1 MAARSRRCFV
11 RRCRRCRN
19 NSPLVP
25 NALDDSTIYNE
36 PMLGRVLPT
45 SLALILTCAAVIQ
58 SVPLSSEVVPVR
70 YREGLIHGFLALST
84 IEGEVLAYGDLTQVV
99 TGDRV
104 TLRLVFHFK
113 DGSLHDEATI
123 YSERGSFR
131 LLKYHLIQKGPAFKR
146 SMDFSFDGSTG
157 KATARYTDDD
167 GKDKIAD
174 EQLKVPP
181 DVANGITLTL
191 LKNISPSS
199 AQTTLSYVAPTP
211 KPRLVKLVI
220 TPQGEDSF
228 SFAGS
233 TRKAT
238 HFVVKV
244 DIGGVAGIVAPLV
257 GKQPSET
264 HIWILGGEAPA
275 FVKSEGALYLG
286 GPIWRIE
293 LASPVW
299 PKNADSKP
307 QQ

>member
-1 MAARSRRCFV
+1 
-11 RRCRRCRN
+11 
-19 NSPLVP
+19 
-25 NALDDSTIYNE
+25 
-36 PMLGRVLPT
+36 MLGRVLHT
-45 SLALILTCAAVIQ
+45 SLALILTCAAVVQ
-58 SVPLSSEVVPVR
+58 AASLSAEVVPVR
-70 YREGLIHGFLALST
+70 HREGLIHGFLSLST
-84 IEGEVLAYGDLTQVV
+84 IEGEILAYGDLTQVA

-146 SMDFSFDGSTG
+146 SMDFSLDGSTG

-167 GKDKIAD
+167 GKEKTAD

-181 DVANGITLTL
+181 DVSNGIMLTL
-191 LKNISPSS
+191 LKNIPPSS

-244 DIGGVAGIVAPLV
+244 DIPGVAGVVAPLV

-264 HIWILGGEAPA
+264 HIWILGGEARPLLNQKGHFIWVVRSGELNWRVRRGRRHRTVA
-275 FVKSEGALYLG
+275 KAHNPDEETAWKS
-286 GPIWRIE
+286 GP
-293 LASPVW
+293 
-299 PKNADSKP
+299 
-307 QQ
+307 

>member
-1 MAARSRRCFV
+1 MV
-11 RRCRRCRN
+11 RR
-19 NSPLVP
+19 L
-25 NALDDSTIYNE
+25 
-36 PMLGRVLPT
+36 LPA
-45 SLALILTCAAVIQ
+45 SLAFILTCATLLQPRLV
-58 SVPLSSEVVPVR
+58 SSEVVPVR
-70 YREGLIHGFLALST
+70 YREGLLHGFLVLST
-84 IEGEVLAYGDLTQVV
+84 IEGDILAHGDLTQVA

-123 YSERGSFR
+123 YSERSSFR

-146 SMDFSFDGSTG
+146 SMDFSLDGSTG
-157 KATARYTDDD
+157 KATVRYTDDD
-167 GKDKIAD
+167 GKQKNAD

-181 DVANGITLTL
+181 DVANGITITL
-191 LKNISPSS
+191 LKNISPNST
-199 AQTTLSYVAPTP
+199 QTTFSYVAPTP
-211 KPRLVKLVI
+211 KPRLIKLVI
-220 TPQGEDSF
+220 TPEGEDPF

-244 DIGGVAGIVAPLV
+244 DIGGVAGVVAPLI
-257 GKQPSET
+257 GKQPSDT
-264 HIWILGGEAPA
+264 HVWILGGEAPA

-299 PKNADSKP
+299 PKTP
-307 QQ
+307 QR

>member
-1 MAARSRRCFV
+1 M
-11 RRCRRCRN
+11 N
-19 NSPLVP
+19 
-25 NALDDSTIYNE
+25 
-36 PMLGRVLPT
+36 PMLGRVLHT
-45 SLALILTCAAVIQ
+45 SFALILTCAILIQ
-58 SVPLSSEVVPVR
+58 VVPLSSEVVPVR
-70 YREGLIHGFLALST
+70 YREGLVHGFLSLST
-84 IEGEVLAYGDLTQVV
+84 IEGDILAYGDLTQVV
-99 TGDRV
+99 TADRV

-123 YSERGSFR
+123 YSQRGNFR

-146 SMDFSFDGSTG
+146 SMDFSLDGSTG
-157 KATARYTDDD
+157 KATVRYTDDD
-167 GKDKIAD
+167 GKEKTAD

-181 DVANGITLTL
+181 DVSNGITLTL
-191 LKNISPSS
+191 LKNIFPSS

-244 DIGGVAGIVAPLV
+244 DIPGVAGVVAPLV
-257 GKQPSET
+257 GKVPSET

-293 LASPVW
+293 LASPAW
-299 PKNADSKP
+299 PNTP
-307 QQ
+307 QR